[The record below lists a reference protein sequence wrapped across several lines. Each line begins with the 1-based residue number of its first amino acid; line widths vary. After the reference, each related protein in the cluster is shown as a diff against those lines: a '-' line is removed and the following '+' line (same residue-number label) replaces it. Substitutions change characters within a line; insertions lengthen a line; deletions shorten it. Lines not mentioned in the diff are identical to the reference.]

1 MYRKILV
8 PLDGSKMAECVIP
21 HVKTIAKGSEGI
33 EIVLFRVC
41 EPPVILADYPPSLKA
56 DWAAHVQEET
66 AHAQEQCS
74 LYLGNAEKSLRE
86 AGFKTTTQ
94 SGLGKP
100 AEEIVNYS
108 VANGVDLI
116 VMATHGRSAVTRWAF
131 GSIAD
136 KVLRSSPV
144 PVMVVRP
151 EECKEGM

>member
-21 HVKTIAKGSEGI
+21 HVMTVANGSEGT
-33 EIVLFRVC
+33 EVVLFRVC
-41 EPPVILADYPPSLKA
+41 EPPVILADYPVSLKA
-56 DWAAHVQEET
+56 DWELHIKEET
-66 AHAQEQCS
+66 EHAQEQCS
-74 LYLGNAEKSLRE
+74 LYLGNAETKLRE
-86 AGFKTTTQ
+86 AGFKTSTQ

-100 AEEIVNYS
+100 AEEIVNY
-108 VANGVDLI
+108 ATHNGVDLI
-116 VMATHGRSAVTRWAF
+116 IMATHGRSGVSRWAF

-151 EECKEGM
+151 EECKQEL

>member
-21 HVKTIAKGSEGI
+21 HVKTIAKGAEGT

-41 EPPVILADYPPSLKA
+41 EPPVILADYPASLRSA
-56 DWAAHVQEET
+56 WEEHVKEET

-74 LYLGNAEKSLRE
+74 LYLGNAEKVLHE
-86 AGFKTTTQ
+86 AGFKTSTQ

-100 AEEIVNYS
+100 AEEIVNYT
-108 VANGVDLI
+108 VQNGVDLI
-116 VMATHGRSAVTRWAF
+116 VMATHGRSGVTRWAF

-144 PVMVVRP
+144 PVMIVRP
-151 EECKEGM
+151 EECKEGL